1 MTALCL
7 SNAGLGLTE
16 GIVLGELIKFNATL
30 TPGTCGPLA
39 PLISNWCNNG
49 PNALWC
55 NVRCCTA
62 SGSPCSTGCAAG
74 GDGRIT
80 CGGIFAFNNFGAN
93 DVSLDYVVL
102 EEVGDRLRSSPTKRS
117 LARLLQEEG
126 TTFMR
131 VRR

>member
-1 MTALCL
+1 MRLVGSATHGDRDELVGQ
-7 SNAGLGLTE
+7 GL
-16 GIVLGELIKFNATL
+16 VN
-30 TPGTCGPLA
+30 
-39 PLISNWCNNG
+39 
-49 PNALWC
+49 
-55 NVRCCTA
+55 
-62 SGSPCSTGCAAG
+62 AAG

-80 CGGIFAFNNFGAN
+80 CGGIFALNNFGAN